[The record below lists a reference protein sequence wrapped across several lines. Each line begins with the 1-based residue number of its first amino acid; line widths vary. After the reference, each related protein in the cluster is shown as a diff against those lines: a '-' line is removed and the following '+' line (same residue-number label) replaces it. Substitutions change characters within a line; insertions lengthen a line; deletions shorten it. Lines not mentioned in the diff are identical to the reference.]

1 MIGLAKRVH
10 PDFVPAME
18 YLGTFRE
25 SPVEVWRMEKIAG
38 VEFLEIVNDDDV
50 AMKLLRTAG
59 DLAV

>member
-1 MIGLAKRVH
+1 
-10 PDFVPAME
+10 ME